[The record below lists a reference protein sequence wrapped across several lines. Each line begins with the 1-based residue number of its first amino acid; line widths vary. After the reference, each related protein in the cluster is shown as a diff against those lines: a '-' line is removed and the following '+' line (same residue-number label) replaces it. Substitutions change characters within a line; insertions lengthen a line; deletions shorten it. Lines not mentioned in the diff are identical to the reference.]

1 MKLFCDEKGL
11 YSSNTRVN
19 PGKMEYFQEYP
30 ILLRRNSY
38 FTRLIILQCHED
50 VHHCGLENTLHIV
63 RSDYWVIK
71 GHQTEN
77 KIVSKCGVICKVIQG
92 KTLLPPLTAKL
103 PDY

>member
-1 MKLFCDEKGL
+1 M
-11 YSSNTRVN
+11 N
-19 PGKMEYFQEYP
+19 PGKLEYFQEYP

-50 VHHCGLENTLHIV
+50 VHHCGLENTLNIV

-71 GHQTEN
+71 GHQTEK